1 MRIGIVLH
9 PYGEGKPAGLGRA
22 IYEITRSLIE
32 RDRDNRYVVYLRKKP
47 KMLPVFSGSN
57 WEIKILGNRFLWLD
71 FGLWGEKLDVCIF
84 NTPVMPLFV
93 KPKKSIVITY
103 DYAYHYFEH
112 PFWLE
117 QYHKFSLRRADRIV
131 AISEY
136 TKQETIKL
144 FDIRE
149 EKVNVVYLGF
159 KNFCEGAP
167 TAKPVLGGKKFFLFV
182 GVIKERKNPLGIV
195 KAFYLLKEKTHCEHV
210 LALLGWG
217 KGPYWEEI
225 KIYIKEHSLETS
237 VIIDEETRDDGL
249 LPYYQ
254 QAEALLYPSFIEGF
268 GFPVLEAFSCGLP
281 VITST
286 TSSLPEVGGDAAL
299 LVNPHKTEEIAAA
312 MERILT
318 EKGLRDSLIKKGY
331 EQMKKFSWENTA
343 RGYIDI
349 IDSM

>member
-32 RDRDNRYVVYLRKKP
+32 RDKGNHYVVYLRTKP
-47 KMLPVFSGSN
+47 KILPSFSGSN
-57 WEIKILGNRFLWLD
+57 WEITVLGHRFLWLD
-71 FGLWGEKLDVCIF
+71 LGLWREKLDVCIF
-84 NTPVMPLFV
+84 NTPIMPFFV
-93 KPKKSIVITY
+93 KPKKSIIITY
-103 DYAYHYFEH
+103 DYAYHYFER

-117 QYHKFSLRRADRIV
+117 RYHGFSLRRADHII

-144 FDIRE
+144 FGIRE
-149 EKVNVVYLGF
+149 GKVSVVYLGF
-159 KNFCEGAP
+159 KNFCEGVP
-167 TAKPVLGGKKFFLFV
+167 VAKPVLGGKKFFLFV

-195 KAFYLLKEKTHCEHV
+195 KAFRLLKEKTHSEHM

-225 KIYIKEHSLETS
+225 KNHIKGHGLETS
-237 VIIDEETRDDGL
+237 VVIDEETRDDGL

-268 GFPVLEAFSCGLP
+268 GFPALEAMSCGLP

-286 TSSLPEVGGDAAL
+286 TSSLPEVAGDAAL
-299 LVNPHKTEEIAAA
+299 LVDPHKPQDIAAA
-312 MERILT
+312 MGRILT
-318 EKGLRDSLIKKGY
+318 EKGLRDSLIQKGY
-331 EQMKKFSWENTA
+331 AQIQKFSWENTA
-343 RGYIDI
+343 RGYVDI
-349 IDSM
+349 INSM